1 MSAEITNFVQRL
13 LDSPP
18 GEPNSVQLVVDT
30 DGDTCALFEVLLLC
44 MTEMLKQWYPP
55 PITISHISPNDL
67 LRLIHYFASFGYEFR
82 FVSTQ
87 TPRVLRINNRDYL
100 QKSRLE
106 DMKFQVS
113 DEGLL
118 YTVSFCKLAVSA

>member
-1 MSAEITNFVQRL
+1 MSSEITNFVRRL

-18 GEPNSVQLVVDT
+18 GEPNSVQLIIDT
-30 DGDTCALFEVLLLC
+30 EGDTCALFEVLLLC

-55 PITISHISPNDL
+55 PINISQISPSDL
-67 LRLIHYFASFGYEFR
+67 LRLIHYFYSFGYEFR
-82 FVSTQ
+82 FTSVPN
-87 TPRVLRINNRDYL
+87 PRLLHINNRDYI

-113 DEGLL
+113 DDGMLHS
-118 YTVSFCKLAVSA
+118 VSFCKLSASA

>member
-1 MSAEITNFVQRL
+1 MSSEITDFVRRL
-13 LDSPP
+13 LETSP
-18 GEPNSVQLVVDT
+18 GEANSVQLVVDT

-55 PITISHISPNDL
+55 PITISHISANNL
-67 LRLIHYFASFGYEFR
+67 LRMIHYFASFGYEFR
-82 FVSTQ
+82 FVSVQ
-87 TPRVLRINNRDYL
+87 NPRLLRINNRDYL

-113 DEGLL
+113 DGGML
-118 YTVSFCKLAVSA
+118 YSVSFCKLATSA